1 VRPTLLAYVLA
12 LAAFASPV
20 RADGYFSGTTGARAA
35 GRAGAFTARAD
46 DLSAVTHNPAG
57 LAHLEGPL
65 LQLGNRFSYNAYAFG
80 RRPTLDWG
88 NTQDG
93 IPPYVT
99 FAEVDNTTPLQLLE
113 PFVGIAAPLGLPDF
127 TFALSFHAPAGSGRM
142 TFPSDG
148 AQRYMM
154 VRREAVI
161 VETTASAAYA
171 PAPNVGLGAS
181 LRLIHVPSLRYQLVI
196 DGNPLPRV
204 ANPVSSELDML
215 ATIDGSDP
223 ITFSATLG
231 AWWRPA
237 PFLEVAISGWPIPA
251 DVEID
256 GTLAIDPVA
265 PEIEGAVALRR
276 NGTAAD
282 DVRLILPLPLSAR
295 AGVRYRGLDGERE
308 VFDVEL
314 DVLYE
319 AWSRVDRFR
328 LDSGRLTAELRG
340 QRIDIGVIDIEK
352 RWRDTLGVQLGG
364 DYVVTR
370 WVTVRGGLLYAS
382 AVGARRYAHV
392 DFASG
397 AQLGGALGASLF
409 VLGAEI
415 ALAYQLRHQLAVHVS
430 EGEAAVFQEVP
441 GSPCEPPYT
450 DEDSCHPQYLGRPA
464 PAVNAGEYRAHSHAL
479 SLDVLYAF

>member
-1 VRPTLLAYVLA
+1 VRALLACVLA
-12 LAAFASPV
+12 IAAFASPA

-57 LAHLEGPL
+57 LAHLEGEL
-65 LQLGNRFSYNAYAFG
+65 LQLGNRFSYNAYAFE

-88 NTQDG
+88 NTEGG

-99 FAEVDNTTPLQLLE
+99 FAEVDNDAPLQLLE
-113 PFVGIAAPLGLPDF
+113 PFVGVASKLGLHDL
-127 TFALSFHAPAGSGRM
+127 TFALSFHAPAGTGRM
-142 TFPSDG
+142 VFPRDG

-154 VRREAVI
+154 VRREALI

-181 LRLIHVPSLRYQLVI
+181 LRLVHVPSLRYQLVI

-204 ANPVSSELDML
+204 VNPVSSELDML
-215 ATIDGSDP
+215 ATMSGSDP

-256 GTLAIDPVA
+256 GTLAIDPIS
-265 PEIEGAVALRR
+265 PEIEGDVVLRR
-276 NGTAAD
+276 NGVAAD
-282 DVRLILPLPLSAR
+282 DVRLTLPLPLSAR
-295 AGVRYRGLDGERE
+295 AGVRYRGLDGDRE
-308 VFDVEL
+308 LFDVEL
-314 DVLYE
+314 DVVYE
-319 AWSRVDRFR
+319 AWSRVERFR
-328 LDSGRLTAELRG
+328 LDSGGLTAELRG
-340 QRIDIGVIDIEK
+340 QRIDIGTIDIDK
-352 RWRDTLGVQLGG
+352 RWRDTLGLQLGG

-370 WVTVRGGLLYAS
+370 FVTVRGGLFYAS
-382 AVGARRYAHV
+382 AVSPRAYAHV

-409 VLGAEI
+409 LFGAEI
-415 ALAYQLRHQLAVHVS
+415 ALAYQLRHQPAVRVS

-441 GSPCEPPYT
+441 GGQCDPPFT
-450 DEDSCHPQYLGRPA
+450 DADTCHPQYLGRPA
-464 PAVNAGEYRAHSHAL
+464 PAVNAGEYRAHAHAL

>member
-1 VRPTLLAYVLA
+1 VLTIA
-12 LAAFASPV
+12 LASSAH
-20 RADGYFSGTTGARAA
+20 ADGYFSGTTGARAA

-57 LAHLEGPL
+57 LAHLRGPL
-65 LQLGNRFSYNAYAFG
+65 LHLGNRFSYNAYAFE

-88 NTQDG
+88 NTADG

-99 FAEVDNTTPLQLLE
+99 FAEVDNETPLQLLE
-113 PFVGIAAPLGLPDF
+113 PFVGIASPVGPPGL

-171 PAPNVGLGAS
+171 PAPNVGVGAS
-181 LRLIHVPSLRYQLVI
+181 LRVIHVPSLRYQLVI
-196 DGNPLPRV
+196 DGNPLPRE

-215 ATIDGSDP
+215 ATVRGSDP
-223 ITFSATLG
+223 VTFSATLG

-265 PEIEGAVALRR
+265 PEIEGNVVLRR
-276 NGTAAD
+276 NGLAAD
-282 DVRLILPLPLSAR
+282 DVRLTLPLPLSAR
-295 AGVRYRGLDGERE
+295 AGIRYRGLDGERE
-308 VFDVEL
+308 LFDVEL
-314 DVLYE
+314 DVVYE
-319 AWSRVDRFR
+319 AWSRVERFR
-328 LDSGRLTAELRG
+328 LDSGGLTAELRG
-340 QRIDIGVIDIEK
+340 QRIDIGTIDIDK
-352 RWRDTLGVQLGG
+352 RWQDTLGVQLGG
-364 DYVVTR
+364 DYAVTR
-370 WVTVRGGLLYAS
+370 WATVRGGLFFAS
-382 AVGARRYAHV
+382 AAGPTKYAHV
-392 DFASG
+392 DFATG
-397 AQLGGALGASLF
+397 TQLGGALGASLF
-409 VLGAEI
+409 LFGAEI
-415 ALAYQLRHQLAVHVS
+415 ALAYQLRHQPAVRVS
-430 EGEAAVFQEVP
+430 EGEAAVFQEAP
-441 GSPCEPPYT
+441 GSACDPPYT
-450 DEDSCHPQYLGRPA
+450 DADSCHPQYLGRPS
-464 PAVNAGEYRAHSHAL
+464 PAVNAGVYRAHAHAL